1 MTVKILTDHLKEVS
15 SVYSGRH
22 GCACGCRGNHTSMKK
37 MIVGIASTAVA
48 LRATACGSS
57 TAATPAPHY
66 NDGGSFMPAYIPQLQ
81 APPKN
86 HACEPTEEP
95 RLRADDP
102 GGSVRAVMR
111 PTPK

>member
-22 GCACGCRGNHTSMKK
+22 GCACGCRGNHTSVKK

-66 NDGGSFMPAYIPQLQ
+66 NDGGSFMPAYIAQVQ

-86 HACEPTEEP
+86 HACEPTT
-95 RLRADDP
+95 LADLFVPSCD
-102 GGSVRAVMR
+102 R
-111 PTPK
+111 PESEGAGR